1 MSKIFDALESC
12 LQELDKGVEI
22 ETALRRFPD
31 LADELRPILKT
42 AVKARHMSAPG
53 PSPETMRR
61 GRARVMQF
69 AAEARASKRAPA
81 KRVIPAFSR
90 LAISFALAA
99 VFLLSGTGILSASAS
114 ALPGENLYPVKRGW
128 ESVRLLLIFDK
139 QARELLANE
148 FENERLHEVNELLA
162 EGRHETIQVAG
173 VFIQMNGKSYV
184 SGLPIFLP
192 ANVSIPENGA
202 AVVLTGRTN
211 AEGVVEVAT
220 IELLPDGSV
229 VPAGFPIEMEP
240 QSKDEIKPKPTP
252 TITGSGSEAPA
263 ATPVYYEVHGTLQ
276 SISAK
281 TLTINGMTVFL
292 AGSYNG
298 NLCVG
303 MKVEVYGYYARDG
316 RFIVTELETKGSC
329 PGINDNNSGKNS
341 NSNGD
346 DDHNDD
352 NGGGD
357 NDDDDDDD
365 DDDDKK
371 KDDD

>member
-42 AVKARHMSAPG
+42 AVKARHMSALG

-240 QSKDEIKPKPTP
+240 QSEDEIKPKPTQ
-252 TITGSGSEAPA
+252 TITESGSETPA

-292 AGSYNG
+292 SNAHNG

-365 DDDDKK
+365 DDKK